1 MSLLHLSPQAEPLLP
16 SPPPQLQ
23 TIRSG
28 SWRRWLWA
36 VVALWILSGIYI
48 VAADEQAVVTRFGR
62 IVDDRVRPGI
72 HYSLPWPLDSVWKL
86 KVQQLQRQ
94 VLGEVALEQPAV
106 QFLTGDQNIIRMRV
120 AVQYSVS
127 TPAKYLFT
135 AGDVHRVVAASVEAQ
150 MSRRV
155 AAHAVDAVLT
165 TEKAAI
171 QEQVREAAQ
180 RLIDTYDVG
189 VVLAG
194 VNIESLTPPAE
205 TRDAFND
212 VASARAD
219 AARVVNEAQGY
230 SNDIVPRARGE
241 AQQMLE
247 AAQAYRMTKINGA
260 QGDAARF
267 TQVAAEYAK
276 ASDVNGRRLYAE
288 TMEQVLPRIKKLV
301 IDSRG
306 NLDLTI
312 LRRGEASPESL
323 RGQSK

>member
-16 SPPPQLQ
+16 SPPAELQ
-23 TIRSG
+23 RTAKG
-28 SWRRWLWA
+28 NWRRWLWA
-36 VVALWILSGIYI
+36 IVAVWVLSGIYL

-72 HYSLPWPLDSVWKL
+72 HYSLPWPFDSVWKL

-94 VLGEVALEQPAV
+94 VLGQVSLEQPAV
-106 QFLTGDQNIIRMRV
+106 QFLTGDQNIILMRV

-135 AGDVHRVVAASVEAQ
+135 SADVYRVVGTAVEAEV
-150 MSRRV
+150 SRRV
-155 AAHAVDAVLT
+155 AAHTVDAVLT
-165 TEKAAI
+165 TEKVSI
-171 QEQVREAAQ
+171 QEEVREAAQ
-180 RLIDTYDVG
+180 RLIDAYDVG
-189 VVLAG
+189 VVLAS
-194 VNIESLTPPAE
+194 VNIESVTPPAE

-247 AAQAYRMTKINGA
+247 AAQAYRMTKINEA

-301 IDSRG
+301 VDSRG

-312 LRRGEASPESL
+312 LRRGEAPPE
-323 RGQSK
+323 KK